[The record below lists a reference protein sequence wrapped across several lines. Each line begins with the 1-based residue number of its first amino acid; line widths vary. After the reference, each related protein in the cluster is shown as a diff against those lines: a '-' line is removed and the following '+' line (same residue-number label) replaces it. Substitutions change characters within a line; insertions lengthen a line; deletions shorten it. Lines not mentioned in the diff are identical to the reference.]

1 MHGMSSAIDR
11 FDRASMRL
19 ARSASGDLARDRVDQ
34 ISAQRTFE
42 ANLSTVRT
50 ADDMLGA
57 LLDITA

>member
-1 MHGMSSAIDR
+1 MHGMSRALDR
-11 FDRASMRL
+11 FDRASTRL
-19 ARSASGDLARDRVDQ
+19 AQSASGDVVRDRVDQ
-34 ISAQRTFE
+34 IAAQRTFE

>member
-1 MHGMSSAIDR
+1 MSGALDR
-11 FDRASMRL
+11 FDRASARL
-19 ARSASGDLARDRVDQ
+19 AQPASSDPVRDGADQ
-34 ISAQRTFE
+34 ITAQRSFE